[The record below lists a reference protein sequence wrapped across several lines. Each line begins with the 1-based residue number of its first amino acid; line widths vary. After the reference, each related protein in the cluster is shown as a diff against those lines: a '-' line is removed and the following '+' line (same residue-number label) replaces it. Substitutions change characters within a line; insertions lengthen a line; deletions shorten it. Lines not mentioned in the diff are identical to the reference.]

1 MRLIIALALLIVSAS
16 AHAGIYKCQQAGK
29 TIYSDK
35 PCPQAQTIDTT
46 NAKPPSPQD
55 QAEASQRAQINRE
68 IDQAYKRAQAD
79 AESSEIEERRRCTR
93 MLRDHNDTIKRVQKY
108 QGKEWWRNRGLDSE
122 ARLQRECGRYLIPA
136 GAR

>member
-1 MRLIIALALLIVSAS
+1 MKIARLLICAAFSTS

-29 TIYSDK
+29 IVYSDK

-55 QAEASQRAQINRE
+55 QAEARLRAQYNKE
-68 IDQAYKRAQAD
+68 IDQAYKQAKAD
-79 AESSEIEERRRCTR
+79 AEGREAEERRRCMQ
-93 MLRDHNDTIKRVQKY
+93 MLRNHNDTIKRVQKY
-108 QGKEWWRNRGLDSE
+108 QKDDWWRNRGLDSE
-122 ARLQRECGRYLIPA
+122 ARLHKECSRYLIPT